1 MTSPRAKG
9 AEFEREVIH
18 ELQQL
23 GLEANKA
30 PIAGATQSHN
40 GDIWILPN
48 RESKLRKDF
57 PLPKLEVE
65 AIRRKRGFK
74 TIYDVLDRDG
84 GNDIV
89 VARDDRKD
97 PFFVLSQ
104 KTFHYFMEVSQWLKQ
119 KEE

>member
-9 AEFEREVIH
+9 AEFEREIIH

-23 GLEANKA
+23 GLDAKKA
-30 PIAGATQSHN
+30 PLSGSKNTS
-40 GDIWILPN
+40 GDIWISPN
-48 RESKLRKDF
+48 RDSVIRKDF

-84 GNDIV
+84 GNDIII
-89 VARDDRKD
+89 AKDDRKS
-97 PFFVLSQ
+97 PFFVLPE
-104 KTFHYFMEVSQWLKQ
+104 KTFYYFLEVAQWLKQ